1 MLQYCDTIYG
11 SNDNSIT
18 LPQWQNPTTSS
29 QHDNTTLT
37 GMKHRYREK
46 YNTTGESSENAYSNS
61 DDKNTH
67 KTITFYL
74 TDIHMHG
81 IGWQPISLRCGYI
94 CKPHM
99 HDINLQKTFNCTNSS
114 SYNQYDSQFYA
125 SLSVDCATE
134 TAILKQVPGISKAFL
149 WSCQI
154 MNN

>member
-1 MLQYCDTIYG
+1 MLQYCDTINL

-37 GMKHRYREK
+37 GMKHRYQEK

-81 IGWQPISLRCGYI
+81 IG
-94 CKPHM
+94 
-99 HDINLQKTFNCTNSS
+99 
-114 SYNQYDSQFYA
+114 
-125 SLSVDCATE
+125 
-134 TAILKQVPGISKAFL
+134 
-149 WSCQI
+149 
-154 MNN
+154 